1 MSRGFRNADS
11 TQDLS
16 EKANA
21 DRINEILERDR
32 VQASQAEARRAHGG
46 YGICENCGRP
56 IGEER
61 MAAVPTAT
69 RCVACQSDWEQAS
82 RL

>member
-32 VQASQAEARRAHGG
+32 VQASLAEVRRAQGD

-69 RCVACQSDWEQAS
+69 RCVACQSEWEQAS